1 MRSQKGRIRLTNKI
15 LYIYFLN
22 KYIMATRKIKKKLR
36 KSGSKSKNY
45 KKYLTNFGKGDKTWY
60 L

>member
-1 MRSQKGRIRLTNKI
+1 MSSDTYESLYKKVKNKTPEEI
-15 LYIYFLN
+15 I
-22 KYIMATRKIKKKLR
+22 
-36 KSGSKSKNY
+36 KNY